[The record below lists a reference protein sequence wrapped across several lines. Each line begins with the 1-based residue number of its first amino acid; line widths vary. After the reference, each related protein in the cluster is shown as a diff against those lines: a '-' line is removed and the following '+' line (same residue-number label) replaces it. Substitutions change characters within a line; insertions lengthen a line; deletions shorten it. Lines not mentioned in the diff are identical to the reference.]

1 MPRKSTVLQ
10 LALLGG
16 VLLVPAS
23 LAQETTAPAPA
34 PAPAPPSVTPAHTE
48 AGPDTT
54 DAEREEGVGINYDP
68 QGRRDPFRP
77 LTGEAADT
85 ELRKKYEH
93 TLKGRLLS
101 EVRLTSIL
109 KHPDGNIAT
118 FEGGPKKQGYF
129 AKVGDELW
137 DGTVIDINAD
147 TLTVVVRQRL
157 EDPNQIKQWRDIPI
171 PLYTEPVEGA
181 DSGGDGGS
189 APSGGG
195 GPGSR

>member
-1 MPRKSTVLQ
+1 MASKNSVVQ
-10 LALLGG
+10 AALLGS
-16 VLLVPAS
+16 VLLAPRALAQEAAATTTPPAPPPAPAS
-23 LAQETTAPAPA
+23 LDGVPAP
-34 PAPAPPSVTPAHTE
+34 E
-48 AGPDTT
+48 ATSNEP
-54 DAEREEGVGINYDP
+54 EEGGGGISYDP

-85 ELRKKYEH
+85 EARKKYEQ

-137 DGTVIDINAD
+137 DGTVIEINAD
-147 TLTVVVRQRL
+147 SLTVVVRQRL

-171 PLYTEPVEGA
+171 PLYTEPVEGQ
-181 DSGGDGGS
+181 GPGDG
-189 APSGGG
+189 GGG
-195 GPGSR
+195 GPR